1 MITYITNLNFKKN
14 IWLILFLKKS
24 IILTK
29 KAIGKYTLPQ
39 QYEYLNFYLFY
50 FYFFKKINQ
59 FFFNYLKIKTLVV
72 KNDLFKIIKFV
83 NNKIFIIKFE
93 PTTFTFNINNYSL
106 KKNKL
111 TKKKFILFLFF
122 NNARFCIYKKYN
134 DLFNLNVKEPL
145 FETTLFK
152 KINQTL
158 DYITHSKQSFSIPN
172 TLWSKT
178 FLDDS
183 VRKVLG
189 DKDEAT
195 ELNLKNLYKKKYF
208 VFLNRYLINFLQ
220 FLFKIRIHLSFKKL
234 WFIPNSLENLYNYD
248 FIVYTIKK
256 HSKKLKNIKFIQTF
270 VKVLWVAMK
279 IKDSKFFLSWLIYR
293 AELMFFKLHKFI
305 PYLLNIVFKYFSKV
319 FFLKTN
325 TKGVFFSMR
334 GKISLAGDSKKKTI
348 FVKYGKHSTSQKN
361 LNLNIVHDQIKT
373 ETGVLGVT
381 LGLFFN

>member
-24 IILTK
+24 IILTN

-319 FFLKTN
+319 FFFKTN

-334 GKISLAGDSKKKTI
+334 GKISLAGDSKKKP
-348 FVKYGKHSTSQKN
+348 FL
-361 LNLNIVHDQIKT
+361 LNMVNT
-373 ETGVLGVT
+373 VL
-381 LGLFFN
+381 LKKI

>member
-1 MITYITNLNFKKN
+1 M
-14 IWLILFLKKS
+14 
-24 IILTK
+24 
-29 KAIGKYTLPQ
+29 
-39 QYEYLNFYLFY
+39 
-50 FYFFKKINQ
+50 
-59 FFFNYLKIKTLVV
+59 
-72 KNDLFKIIKFV
+72 
-83 NNKIFIIKFE
+83 
-93 PTTFTFNINNYSL
+93 
-106 KKNKL
+106 
-111 TKKKFILFLFF
+111 
-122 NNARFCIYKKYN
+122 
-134 DLFNLNVKEPL
+134 
-145 FETTLFK
+145 
-152 KINQTL
+152 
-158 DYITHSKQSFSIPN
+158 
-172 TLWSKT
+172 
-178 FLDDS
+178 
-183 VRKVLG
+183 
-189 DKDEAT
+189 
-195 ELNLKNLYKKKYF
+195 
-208 VFLNRYLINFLQ
+208 
-220 FLFKIRIHLSFKKL
+220 
-234 WFIPNSLENLYNYD
+234 ENLYNYD

-319 FFLKTN
+319 FFFKTN